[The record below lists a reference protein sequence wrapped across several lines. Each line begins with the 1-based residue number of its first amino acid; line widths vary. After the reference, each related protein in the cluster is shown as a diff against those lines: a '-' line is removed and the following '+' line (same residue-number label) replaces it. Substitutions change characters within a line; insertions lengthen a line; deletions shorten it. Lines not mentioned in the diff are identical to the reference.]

1 MADRAKSLAVTE
13 DILTA
18 NPQLDGIFGPNESS
32 ALGAS
37 QAVKMRGLAN
47 KVKIV
52 GFDSSPSLTTDLEEG
67 VIDSLVVQNPFAM
80 GFEGVRTICEK
91 LDGKTP
97 PRRLDT
103 GVTLVTKENLSD
115 PKIQQLLDPKSRN

>member
-1 MADRAKSLAVTE
+1 
-13 DILTA
+13 
-18 NPQLDGIFGPNESS
+18 
-32 ALGAS
+32 
-37 QAVKMRGLAN
+37 
-47 KVKIV
+47 
-52 GFDSSPSLTTDLEEG
+52 
-67 VIDSLVVQNPFAM
+67 M

-115 PKIQQLLDPKSRN
+115 PKIQQLLNPELKNYKE

>member
-1 MADRAKSLAVTE
+1 MADRARSLAVTE

-18 NPQLDGIFGPNESS
+18 NPGLDGIFGPNESS

-52 GFDSSPSLTTDLEEG
+52 GFDSSPSLITDIQEG
-67 VIDSLVVQNPFAM
+67 IIDSLVVQNPF
-80 GFEGVRTICEK
+80 V
-91 LDGKTP
+91 DG
-97 PRRLDT
+97 
-103 GVTLVTKENLSD
+103 
-115 PKIQQLLDPKSRN
+115 I